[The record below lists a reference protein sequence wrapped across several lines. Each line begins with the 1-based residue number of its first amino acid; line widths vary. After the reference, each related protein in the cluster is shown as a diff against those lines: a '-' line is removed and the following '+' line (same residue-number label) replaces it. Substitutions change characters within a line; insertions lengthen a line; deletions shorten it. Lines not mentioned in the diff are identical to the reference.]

1 LSLSRGR
8 ERERRREGKKER
20 LFEEIRKREKE
31 KIGNTKGNSLSIFI
45 HCDSQIILSII
56 LLDNKNRRW

>member
-20 LFEEIRKREKE
+20 LFEEIRKREKGE
-31 KIGNTKGNSLSIFI
+31 NRKYKRKFI
-45 HCDSQIILSII
+45 IYFYTL
-56 LLDNKNRRW
+56 